1 MHKFTTQPL
10 TSKAPTLS
18 TLFNFFYIIHALHRI
33 FPLFFKTKSL
43 RIIHS
48 QCSPSL
54 LPLALSIC
62 AHFLLPIYITIYNT
76 PWNATSKVIVQ
87 HAIDCAPN
95 LSSLQIM
102 EENYDK
108 SNVFISLFSF
118 IFLRY
123 LAVSVMGKQQTY
135 LHIMPLGSH
144 FMLDLASCG
153 VPYYSGNALP

>member
-1 MHKFTTQPL
+1 M
-10 TSKAPTLS
+10 
-18 TLFNFFYIIHALHRI
+18 
-33 FPLFFKTKSL
+33 
-43 RIIHS
+43 
-48 QCSPSL
+48 
-54 LPLALSIC
+54 
-62 AHFLLPIYITIYNT
+62 
-76 PWNATSKVIVQ
+76 Q

-135 LHIMPLGSH
+135 LHIMPFRSH

>member
-1 MHKFTTQPL
+1 MHYIASFL
-10 TSKAPTLS
+10 SFS
-18 TLFNFFYIIHALHRI
+18 TL
-33 FPLFFKTKSL
+33 KSL

-54 LPLALSIC
+54 LPLAISFC

-76 PWNATSKVIVQ
+76 PWNATSKVIV
-87 HAIDCAPN
+87 HNAIDCAPN

-102 EENYDK
+102 EENDNK

-123 LAVSVMGKQQTY
+123 LAVSVMGKQRTY
-135 LHIMPLGSH
+135 LHIITQ
-144 FMLDLASCG
+144 
-153 VPYYSGNALP
+153 GNALEESFYAWPRFMWGPLLFW